1 MTPERTRKLRE
12 LFDRAVELEA
22 AERDALLAETIADDP
37 EIGHELRT
45 LLDHDAADERFLDRT
60 ALTAAALEIARE
72 APIPMNA
79 RTIPGYRILSRL
91 GAGGMGEVFLAEDE
105 SLGRRVALKLLPE
118 SLTASA
124 ESLARFKREARAAS
138 ALNHPGIM
146 TVHEIGTADGVQF
159 MATEFIEG
167 ETLRERLAGGPLSV
181 PDVLRIG
188 VDTAEALAVAHEA
201 GIIHRDIKP
210 ENIMVRR
217 DGYVKVLDF
226 GLAKTV
232 EPASGEDGSRVA
244 SLSSI
249 ATEPGRMLGTVA
261 YMSPE
266 QLHGAEL
273 DERTDVWSLGIV
285 LYELATGIRPFR
297 GPSTAGVISAIL
309 TAEPA
314 PFEGEIAGVP
324 AGLETI
330 VRKSL
335 EKDASKR
342 YRTAREVWAA
352 LKALREDLAFDERVR
367 LKSGDS
373 GSGVVDSTREG
384 LVDSSGIRPG
394 LGWRRRLG
402 WPAWLAVTVVLAVS
416 IAGIVY
422 TAGNLTGTPEGDEIR
437 SMAVLPFLPVGN
449 GERDEAL
456 ELGMADTLIT
466 RLSVLRQL
474 DIRPVSAVRTYTQP
488 DRDPVAAGRDLNV
501 SAVLDGTLQRAGDRL
516 RVNLRLLRVRDGA
529 VIWATAIDESS
540 LDLFKVQDSISERV
554 VQALR
559 VEVSG
564 WERQQMAKHATGS
577 SEAYQYY
584 VRGRYFLDRRGTEWR
599 RKSVEQFS
607 KAVEIDP
614 DYAPAFAGLSDVY
627 SEMAYWGDARP
638 REYMPKARE
647 AAQRALELDE
657 TLAEAHTSLGVVLDD
672 YDWKFAE
679 AEREYRRAIELNPS
693 YALAY
698 QRLGQLL
705 AELGRFDEAVA
716 VHHRALELD
725 PLSLNINMSLAA
737 VQFLSRDWASA
748 EAQMK
753 RTLELDPGYGEA
765 TGLLAWLYVLEGRT
779 EEGARLW
786 LGESTTEEAK
796 ALRAAL
802 ARGGIR
808 AYFTKDLE
816 LASARNRP
824 GESLAVFSAMELAYL
839 GRKDEAF
846 SVLETAFEERN
857 SWLGELNVD
866 PSWDPLRSDPRFGD
880 LVRRVRMG

>member
-1 MTPERTRKLRE
+1 MTTERTKKLRE
-12 LFDRAVELEA
+12 LFDRAVELDA
-22 AERDALLAETIADDP
+22 PERDALLAETIANDA
-37 EIGHELRT
+37 ELGRELGT
-45 LLDHDAADERFLDRT
+45 LLHLDAADEPFLDRT
-60 ALTAAALEIARE
+60 ALSAAAREIARV
-72 APIPMNA
+72 APVPIEP
-79 RTIPGYRILSRL
+79 RTIPGYRILSKL

-105 SLGRRVALKLLPE
+105 TLGRRVALKLLPE

-159 MATEFIEG
+159 MATEYIEG
-167 ETLRERLAGGPLSV
+167 ETLRERLALGPISV
-181 PDVLRIG
+181 ADVLRIG
-188 VDTAEALAVAHEA
+188 VEAAEALAVAHEA

-232 EPASGEDGSRVA
+232 EPASGEDGSHVA

-297 GPSTAGVISAIL
+297 GPSTAGIISAIL

-314 PFEGEIAGVP
+314 PFEGTVDGVP
-324 AGLETI
+324 AALETV
-330 VRKSL
+330 VRRSL

-342 YRTAREVWAA
+342 YRTAREVWGA

-367 LKSGDS
+367 LRSGDAAS
-373 GSGVVDSTREG
+373 GAMDSTSEREAEAARA
-384 LVDSSGIRPG
+384 RPWFG
-394 LGWRRRLG
+394 RMQQLG
-402 WPAWLAVTVVLAVS
+402 WPAWAAIAVVLASVM
-416 IAGIVY
+416 AGIAY
-422 TAGNLTGTPEGDEIR
+422 TTGKFAGSPAGEEIR
-437 SMAVLPFLPVGN
+437 SIAVLPFLPVGN

-456 ELGMADTLIT
+456 ELGMADTLIM

-474 DIRPVSAVRTYTQP
+474 DIRPVSAVRKYTQS
-488 DRDPVAAGRDLNV
+488 DRDPLAAGRDLNV

-529 VIWATAIDESS
+529 VVWATAIDESS
-540 LDLFKVQDSISERV
+540 LDLFKLQDTISDRV
-554 VQALR
+554 IQAMR

-564 WERQQMAKHATGS
+564 WEQQQMAKRATES
-577 SEAYQYY
+577 SEAYQFY

-614 DYAPAFAGLSDVY
+614 AYAPAFAGLSDVY

-647 AAQRALELDE
+647 AARRALELDE
-657 TLAEAHTSLGVVLDD
+657 SLAEAHTSLGVVLDD
-672 YDWKFAE
+672 YDWKPAE

-705 AELGRFDEAVA
+705 AEMGRFDEAIA
-716 VHHRALELD
+716 VHRRALELD
-725 PLSLNINMSLAA
+725 PLSLNINVSLGA
-737 VQFLSRDWASA
+737 VQFLSRDWSSA
-748 EAQMK
+748 EEQLK
-753 RTLELDPGYGEA
+753 RTLELDPGYVEA
-765 TGLLAWLYVLEGRT
+765 TGLLAWLCVLEGR
-779 EEGARLW
+779 EDEGARLW
-786 LGESTTEEAK
+786 LGESTTDEAK
-796 ALRAAL
+796 ALRSAF

-816 LASARNRP
+816 LADALKRP
-824 GESLAVFSAMELAYL
+824 GESLHVFSAMELAYL

-846 SVLETAFEERN
+846 SVLERAFEERN

-866 PSWDPLRSDPRFGD
+866 PSWDPLRSDPRFGE
-880 LVRRVRMG
+880 LVRRVRAG